1 MFRCCYRTFWFSI
14 ISVLLLSACNS
25 PDTQN
30 KKRHIAL
37 DTIPLIAA
45 DSIYLNLDRSRI
57 EQQQHRLDST
67 FNRLVKL
74 TGFNGTVLFAEK
86 GRLVYQNAFGYAD
99 VKRKRDPFTTDS
111 QFELASV
118 SKMFTAAAIMLLRQD
133 GLLDYDVDIRTYIP
147 EWPYEGITVRQLL
160 NHRSGLSRYQSLAH
174 EKWPDKTIPLSNEKM
189 IDLFVEYQPSPY
201 FKPDRGFHYCNTN
214 YALLASVVER
224 VSGEN
229 FEVFMQERIFTP
241 LGMRRSQI
249 YSMRYDTVVS
259 AYIELGVPGFD
270 HRGWRP
276 IRVRNDYLNGVMG
289 DKNMY
294 STVSDLYRFNQAL
307 DYGLLIGD
315 SLLHEAF
322 TPGSPRHRRRADNY
336 GFGWRIR
343 GNADSTVYHYGW
355 WKGFRSFFLRDMQQ
369 QKTLIVLTNKD
380 KGPGSDNFWNILNDN
395 SLSLYPASINL
406 NYKEIRTEQETDQEV
421 KNSSIPTR

>member
-1 MFRCCYRTFWFSI
+1 MFSSCYRTSL
-14 ISVLLLSACNS
+14 ISVLFILILSSCNS
-25 PDTQN
+25 PVKQRKN
-30 KKRHIAL
+30 QQVAL

-45 DSIYLNLDRSRI
+45 DSIYLNLDISRI
-57 EQQQHRLDST
+57 EQQQRRLDST

-86 GRLVYQNAFGYAD
+86 GRLVYEKAFGYAD
-99 VKRKRDPFTTDS
+99 VKRKRDPLATDS

-118 SKMFTAAAIMLLRQD
+118 SKMFTAAAIMLLKQD
-133 GLLDYDVDIRTYIP
+133 GLLDYDADLRTYIH
-147 EWPYEGITVRQLL
+147 EWPYEGVTVRLLL

-174 EKWPDKTIPLSNEKM
+174 EKWSDKTIPLTNEKM
-189 IDLFVEYQPSPY
+189 IDLFVEHQPSPY
-201 FKPDRGFHYCNTN
+201 FKPNRGFHYCNTN

-224 VSGEN
+224 VSGET

-259 AYIELGVPGFD
+259 AYIDLGVPGFD

-276 IRVRNDYLNGVMG
+276 IKVRNDYLNGVMG
-289 DKNMY
+289 DKNMF
-294 STVSDLYRFNQAL
+294 STVEDLYRFNQAL

-315 SLLHEAF
+315 SLLSEAF

-355 WKGFRSFFLRDMQQ
+355 WKGFRSFFLRDMRQ

-380 KGPGSDNFWNILNDN
+380 RGPGSDNFWNILNDN
-395 SLSLYPASINL
+395 SLSLYPASTNL
-406 NYKEIRTEQETDQEV
+406 NYKTLRSKNEAEQEE
-421 KNSSIPTR
+421 NFLIPTH